1 MESVEMKDVENVDA
15 EEKVIV
21 EGSAT
26 IFEEGQV
33 FYNPVQEVIYFA
45 AQSLNNFLL
54 SFYHFSSIGTSAFVF

>member
-45 AQSLNNFLL
+45 AQSFDNLL
-54 SFYHFSSIGTSAFVF
+54 SCLFIISV